1 MTTLAGEIRAA
12 LKNSTGALSAAD
24 IFLQCESATSVDQV
38 TLNLYSFIKRD
49 EVLHKKS
56 LTGSDGTYEYNAGFV
71 PGRAFSGQAETSRM
85 VKGKSMSAGGGSL
98 GRPRAA
104 PTPPRMPVT
113 TAKML
118 ERVVDKVEADKK
130 PAKRKY
136 KKRTPPQALPVPI
149 AERIATALPAPIA
162 LKAPALFAI
171 RDDGMVGISLG
182 TNAVSLPPAEVQRLQ
197 DFLKTVSPLW
207 SNQ

>member
-1 MTTLAGEIRAA
+1 MTTLAAEIRDA
-12 LKNSTGALSAAD
+12 LKNATRPLTSAA
-24 IFLQCESATSVDQV
+24 IYEQCDTATSVDQV
-38 TLNLYSFIKRD
+38 SVNLHSFVKRG
-49 EVLHKKS
+49 EATHSRALGQVS
-56 LTGSDGTYEYNAGFV
+56 GTYEFDKSFV
-71 PGRAFSGQAETSRM
+71 PGRKPNGPEPRS
-85 VKGKSMSAGGGSL
+85 VKGASMSAGGGSL